1 MHAELYLEKNRK
13 LSVILAVIGG
23 ILLTFS
29 FINMIFNKGSF
40 QIFFSFDSVLLAFSG
55 FLLSYFYFQPEEKI
69 HRLAY
74 PHLALLAVLFL
85 RFGSVT
91 IFGREIPFDRYIFYA
106 VFMLAACGYSFLLFF
121 IAEGKLR
128 SRIPLFVWSAL
139 MLSFTAVSL
148 IQKIVPFY
156 AYTDITEGELHFG
169 LSFLV
174 VFLLYNLTGIL
185 VASFLKDDLVKEER
199 RKKKESQKAR
209 K

>member
-1 MHAELYLEKNRK
+1 
-13 LSVILAVIGG
+13 
-23 ILLTFS
+23 
-29 FINMIFNKGSF
+29 
-40 QIFFSFDSVLLAFSG
+40 
-55 FLLSYFYFQPEEKI
+55 
-69 HRLAY
+69 
-74 PHLALLAVLFL
+74 
-85 RFGSVT
+85 
-91 IFGREIPFDRYIFYA
+91 
-106 VFMLAACGYSFLLFF
+106 MLAACGYSFLLFF